1 MTPTGPLETKVA
13 AFKVI
18 ARDALRMKLI
28 SPKLST
34 IASLQST
41 ITGYQKEIATNDHL
55 LVVLN
60 YEVSK
65 LDTNHPDYAVFQK
78 NKTDNI
84 NAITTDSVN
93 INKSIVEVQKQIDEK
108 NTEIAK
114 IESGETKVSLEDLNE
129 LVDKMVRENAY
140 SQVKA

>member
-1 MTPTGPLETKVA
+1 MNPTGPLETKIA

-28 SPKLST
+28 SPRLST
-34 IASLQST
+34 ISGYQST
-41 ITGYQKEIATNDHL
+41 ITEYQKEIAANDHL
-55 LVVLN
+55 IIVLN
-60 YEVSK
+60 YEISK

-78 NKTDNI
+78 IKTDKV
-84 NAITTDSVN
+84 NARTNESIE
-93 INKSIVEVQKQIDEK
+93 INKDIVNVQKQIDEQ
-108 NTEIAK
+108 NASIAK